1 MHNKNRIGL
10 CGCTLVQRW
19 TEIQPFLFFLKRF
32 QKIYGMTSKKC
43 LIPCWVEMSQ
53 GIVHVNA
60 QFAYAR

>member
-1 MHNKNRIGL
+1 MAVLGAK
-10 CGCTLVQRW
+10 V
-19 TEIQPFLFFLKRF
+19 TEIQPFCFLRVF
-32 QKIYGMTSKKC
+32 NIELGMTSKNV